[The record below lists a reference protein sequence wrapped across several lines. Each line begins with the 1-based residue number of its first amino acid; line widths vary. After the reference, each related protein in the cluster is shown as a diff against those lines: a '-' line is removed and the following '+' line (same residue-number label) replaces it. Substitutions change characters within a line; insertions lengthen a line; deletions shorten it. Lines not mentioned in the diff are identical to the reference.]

1 MGDIWAVDVYDLD
14 HDDQPIAF
22 SPRTAVADI
31 SSCNIYCRSVE
42 CAAGTALSTLAVTT
56 DLLCDSSPC
65 AQEQCCVPVATTLP
79 PCSACAFKDRP
90 YTILFKLQPGG
101 VGLLSNV
108 QGGKAS
114 VLGDA
119 VAAASNGPFAIKCF
133 NSKSVGHADGTTP
146 QTMLELGAVYT
157 ASDLHGTGL
166 TCTISWGLSA
176 TDQKL
181 QTVDIHT
188 SCSHPLV
195 VGDRYGALEIFG
207 YTSDTGI
214 VTNGLSGCSNKDPC
228 ISSGAPP
235 SSVIPPEVVS
245 SGCTI
250 CGSKRSRAKN
260 SKARLAEL
268 VLSVTGGGPSTLL
281 ANPQD
286 GKASVAGDTVSSAAD
301 GPFSVHCFNSK
312 QGANDLSGY
321 KQVAFGISFSVH
333 GISGITTV
341 RCHLKWAT
349 GAQTVEI
356 HTSCSKPFAVGDQ
369 FGALVIV
376 SATLSSGT
384 TITGDCSAAA
394 ASKNNLRVPDLDER
408 CKGGKSN
415 SKGNG
420 GGEFGRK
427 EQTNSKSRK
436 EQKRKKEEKAPKDT
450 SFLKIKSAQDAAVK
464 ASRHSRAGG
473 ANYGKTLA
481 VVSISAAAAVAFAGA
496 FFVAS
501 RWRLRWRVLGGGETI
516 RLLPMPLPMLS

>member
-1 MGDIWAVDVYDLD
+1 
-14 HDDQPIAF
+14 
-22 SPRTAVADI
+22 
-31 SSCNIYCRSVE
+31 
-42 CAAGTALSTLAVTT
+42 
-56 DLLCDSSPC
+56 
-65 AQEQCCVPVATTLP
+65 
-79 PCSACAFKDRP
+79 
-90 YTILFKLQPGG
+90 
-101 VGLLSNV
+101 
-108 QGGKAS
+108 
-114 VLGDA
+114 
-119 VAAASNGPFAIKCF
+119 
-133 NSKSVGHADGTTP
+133 
-146 QTMLELGAVYT
+146 
-157 ASDLHGTGL
+157 
-166 TCTISWGLSA
+166 
-176 TDQKL
+176 
-181 QTVDIHT
+181 
-188 SCSHPLV
+188 
-195 VGDRYGALEIFG
+195 
-207 YTSDTGI
+207 
-214 VTNGLSGCSNKDPC
+214 
-228 ISSGAPP
+228 
-235 SSVIPPEVVS
+235 
-245 SGCTI
+245 
-250 CGSKRSRAKN
+250 
-260 SKARLAEL
+260 
-268 VLSVTGGGPSTLL
+268 
-281 ANPQD
+281 
-286 GKASVAGDTVSSAAD
+286 
-301 GPFSVHCFNSK
+301 VHCFNSK

-321 KQVAFGISFSVH
+321 KQVAFGIGFSVH

-415 SKGNG
+415 SKGAKGNG

-501 RWRLRWRVLGGGETI
+501 RWRVLGGEETI